1 MHQQLTYQLNL
12 LNPQKVCFIRMSDRE
27 ELYNLLK
34 TTFILL
40 DDGDRRLFGQF
51 DLSPTRY
58 YALLHISE
66 KPGLSSSELS
76 DRLLCDKSNVT
87 RIVKGLENTGH
98 IVRKPHE
105 TDGRTLRLYLTEKGK
120 NVCSQISTAHQAY
133 NNLRLNCINEISQ
146 GNLLENLSILNE
158 SLQEELSFTAQP
170 ANGYYSD

>member
-1 MHQQLTYQLNL
+1 
-12 LNPQKVCFIRMSDRE
+12 MSERE
-27 ELYNLLK
+27 TLYNLLK

-87 RIVKGLENTGH
+87 RIVKGLENTGY
-98 IVRKPHE
+98 IIRKPHE
-105 TDGRTLRLYLTEKGK
+105 SDGRTLRLYLTERGK
-120 NVCSQISTAHQAY
+120 TVCEEISAAHQTY
-133 NNLRLNCINEISQ
+133 NELRLSCIDEISQ
-146 GNLLENLSILNE
+146 GSLLENLSLLNE
-158 SLQEELSFTAQP
+158 SLQGELSHIALP
-170 ANGYYSD
+170 VNGHYSNNF

>member
-1 MHQQLTYQLNL
+1 
-12 LNPQKVCFIRMSDRE
+12 MSDRE
-27 ELYNLLK
+27 ALYNVLK

-40 DDGDRRLFGQF
+40 DDGDRRLFGQY

-66 KPGLSSSELS
+66 KPGLSSSDLS

-87 RIVKGLENTGH
+87 RIVKGLEHSGH

-120 NVCSQISTAHQAY
+120 TVCQDISIAHQAY
-133 NNLRLNCINEISQ
+133 NEHRLSCINEISQ
-146 GNLLENLSILNE
+146 GNLLENLTILNE
-158 SLQEELSFTAQP
+158 SLQEELSQTTEAI
-170 ANGYYSD
+170 NGYHSESP

>member
-1 MHQQLTYQLNL
+1 
-12 LNPQKVCFIRMSDRE
+12 MSDRE
-27 ELYNLLK
+27 ALYNILK

-58 YALLHISE
+58 YALFHISE
-66 KPGLSSSELS
+66 TPGLSSSELS

-105 TDGRTLRLYLTEKGK
+105 TDGRTLRLFLTEKGK
-120 NVCSQISTAHQAY
+120 TVCAEISSAHQTY
-133 NNLRLNCINEISQ
+133 NELRLSCVNEISQ
-146 GNLLENLSILNE
+146 GSLLENLSLLNE
-158 SLQEELSFTAQP
+158 SLQGELSQSLPT
-170 ANGYYSD
+170 ANGRLPD